1 MTSESSAGRL
11 RRAASSVVLTRRG
24 LGFLLAG
31 LVSFVAAPILSLP
44 ALLYVTGLLIGLV
57 VFSAVFVFAGHSRVR
72 IERSFSPQVVPPG
85 QMARANVR
93 ITNLSVLPCLEA
105 RWSDDLPHG
114 ISGDAS
120 GILPALGGSHGTDS
134 RVSFT
139 YALQGLRRGRHPIG
153 PLRVNVLDPFGLVFR
168 RHKFGSPEML
178 TVLPRRYELR
188 PIAPRGTSE
197 DGATR
202 PAPQHVGLGEDD
214 VIARTYLP
222 GDAMKRL
229 HWKATAH
236 RGELMVR
243 QEEQQLTPRAAVV
256 LDCEPI
262 SQGTAKDRQ
271 GEWEYSSVFEW
282 CVAATASITSHL
294 VNAGYVVVLQSN
306 GTGIERFIAD
316 GQDTLEDAMKYAE
329 IHTPDTKISYEYSPE
344 SYTGT
349 ELDYALE
356 VCSRVI
362 EVIDPT
368 PDWPL
373 IINLPATVE
382 MATPNVYADQIEWF
396 TRQLTR
402 REHTCVSLHPHNDR
416 GTAVAATELAMM
428 EIGRASCR
436 ERV

>member
-24 LGFLLAG
+24 VGFLIAG
-31 LVSFVAAPILSLP
+31 LASFVAAPMLSLP

-57 VFSAVFVFAGHSRVR
+57 LFSAVFVFVGHSRVR
-72 IERSFSPQVVPPG
+72 IERSFAPQVVPPG
-85 QMARANVR
+85 QMSRSTVR

-134 RVSFT
+134 RVSFS

-178 TVLPRRYELR
+178 TVLPKRVDLR

-214 VIARTYLP
+214 VIARSYLP

-256 LDCEPI
+256 LDCDPT

-271 GEWEYSSVFEW
+271 GQWEFSSVFEW
-282 CVAATASITSHL
+282 CVVATASITAHL
-294 VNAGYVVVLQSN
+294 VKAGYVVVLQSN
-306 GTGIERFIAD
+306 GTGIDRFIAD
-316 GQDTLEDAMKYAE
+316 GQDTLEDAMVDLA
-329 IHTPDTKISYEYSPE
+329 
-344 SYTGT
+344 
-349 ELDYALE
+349 
-356 VCSRVI
+356 
-362 EVIDPT
+362 VIDPEEHDNDRHVA
-368 PDWPL
+368 PERAVFMVL
-373 IINLPATVE
+373 GRLSVE
-382 MATPNVYADQIEWF
+382 RAQHWAQVMATSRAVLALVTSNTSPEA
-396 TRQLTR
+396 
-402 REHTCVSLHPHNDR
+402 R
-416 GTAVAATELAMM
+416 GILEDARWRVVTYGPKDDIGELWSEFDGARAHAA
-428 EIGRASCR
+428 G
-436 ERV
+436 

>member
-1 MTSESSAGRL
+1 MTTESSAGRL

-24 LGFLLAG
+24 IGFLVAA
-31 LVSFVAAPILSLP
+31 VISFVAAPIMSLP
-44 ALLYVTGLLIGLV
+44 ALLYVTGLLLALV
-57 VFSAVFVFAGHSRVR
+57 LFSAIFVFAGHSRVR
-72 IERSFSPQVVPPG
+72 IERSFAPQVVPPG
-85 QMARANVR
+85 QMSHATVR

-139 YALQGLRRGRHPIG
+139 YALQGLQRGRHPIG

-168 RHKFGSPEML
+168 RHKFGSAEML

-214 VIARTYLP
+214 VIARNYLP

-243 QEEQQLTPRAAVV
+243 QEEQQLTPRAAVI
-256 LDCEPI
+256 LDCDPL

-282 CVAATASITSHL
+282 CVAATASIATHL
-294 VNAGYVVVLQSN
+294 VKAGYVVVLQSN
-306 GTGIERFIAD
+306 GTGIDRFIAD
-316 GQDTLEDAMKYAE
+316 GQATLEDAMVDLA
-329 IHTPDTKISYEYSPE
+329 
-344 SYTGT
+344 
-349 ELDYALE
+349 
-356 VCSRVI
+356 
-362 EVIDPT
+362 VIDP
-368 PDWPL
+368 
-373 IINLPATVE
+373 E
-382 MATPNVYADQIEWF
+382 
-396 TRQLTR
+396 
-402 REHTCVSLHPHNDR
+402 EHDNDR
-416 GTAVAATELAMM
+416 HVAPERAAFMVLGRPSVDRAHHWAHLMSTSRAVMALVAANTSPEARGVLEDARWRVVTYHPNDDISDLWS
-428 EIGRASCR
+428 EFDGARAR
-436 ERV
+436 AAG

>member
-1 MTSESSAGRL
+1 MTIDSSAGRL

-24 LGFLLAG
+24 FGFLVTG
-31 LVSFVAAPILSLP
+31 VVSFIAAPIFSLP
-44 ALLYVTGLLIGLV
+44 ALLYVTGLMLALV
-57 VFSAVFVFAGHSRVR
+57 LFSAVYVFAGHSRVR
-72 IERSFSPQVVPPG
+72 IERSFTPQVVPPG
-85 QMARANVR
+85 QMSHATVR

-105 RWSDDLPHG
+105 KWSDDLPHG

-178 TVLPRRYELR
+178 TVLPRRFELR

-202 PAPQHVGLGEDD
+202 PAPQHVGLGDDD
-214 VIARTYLP
+214 VIARAYLP

-256 LDCEPI
+256 LDCEPV
-262 SQGTAKDRQ
+262 SQGTAQDRQ
-271 GEWEYSSVFEW
+271 GQWEYSAAFEW
-282 CVAATASITSHL
+282 SVVATASITAHL
-294 VNAGYVVVLQSN
+294 VKAGYVVVLQSN
-306 GTGIERFIAD
+306 GTGIDRFIAD
-316 GQDTLEDAMKYAE
+316 GQDTLEDAMVDLAVVE
-329 IHTPDTKISYEYSPE
+329 PE
-344 SYTGT
+344 EVDHDRHVAPERAVFMVLGRLSVERAHHWAHLMSTSRAV
-349 ELDYALE
+349 LAL
-356 VCSRVI
+356 
-362 EVIDPT
+362 
-368 PDWPL
+368 
-373 IINLPATVE
+373 
-382 MATPNVYADQIEWF
+382 
-396 TRQLTR
+396 
-402 REHTCVSLHPHNDR
+402 
-416 GTAVAATELAMM
+416 VAASTSAEARGILEDARWRVVTYQPNDDIGELWTEFDGA
-428 EIGRASCR
+428 RAHAAS
-436 ERV
+436 

>member
-1 MTSESSAGRL
+1 MTTESSAGRL

-24 LGFLLAG
+24 IGFLIAA
-31 LVSFVAAPILSLP
+31 VISFVAAPILSLP
-44 ALLYVTGLLIGLV
+44 ALLYVTGLLLALV
-57 VFSAVFVFAGHSRVR
+57 LFSAIFVFAGHSRVR
-72 IERSFSPQVVPPG
+72 IERSFAPQVVPPG
-85 QMARANVR
+85 QMSHATVR

-139 YALQGLRRGRHPIG
+139 YALQGLQRGRHPIG

-168 RHKFGSPEML
+168 RHKFGSAEML

-214 VIARTYLP
+214 VIARSYLP

-243 QEEQQLTPRAAVV
+243 QEEQQLTPRAAVI
-256 LDCEPI
+256 LDGDPL

-282 CVAATASITSHL
+282 CVAATASITTHL
-294 VNAGYVVVLQSN
+294 VKAGYVVVLQSN
-306 GTGIERFIAD
+306 GTGIDRFIAD
-316 GQDTLEDAMKYAE
+316 GQATLEDAMVDLA
-329 IHTPDTKISYEYSPE
+329 
-344 SYTGT
+344 
-349 ELDYALE
+349 
-356 VCSRVI
+356 
-362 EVIDPT
+362 VIDP
-368 PDWPL
+368 
-373 IINLPATVE
+373 E
-382 MATPNVYADQIEWF
+382 
-396 TRQLTR
+396 
-402 REHTCVSLHPHNDR
+402 EHDNDR
-416 GTAVAATELAMM
+416 HVAPERAAFMVLGRPSVDRAHHWAHLMSTSRAVMALVAANTSPEARGVLEDARWRVVTYHPNDDISDLWTEFDGART
-428 EIGRASCR
+428 RAAG
-436 ERV
+436 

>member
-1 MTSESSAGRL
+1 MTTESSAGRL

-24 LGFLLAG
+24 IGFLIAA
-31 LVSFVAAPILSLP
+31 VISFVAAPILSLP
-44 ALLYVTGLLIGLV
+44 ALLYVTGLLLALV
-57 VFSAVFVFAGHSRVR
+57 LFSAIFVFAGHSRVR
-72 IERSFSPQVVPPG
+72 IERSFAPQVVPPG
-85 QMARANVR
+85 QMSHATVR

-168 RHKFGSPEML
+168 RHTFGSAEML

-188 PIAPRGTSE
+188 AIAPRGTSE

-214 VIARTYLP
+214 VIARNYLP

-243 QEEQQLTPRAAVV
+243 QEEQQLTPRAAVI
-256 LDCEPI
+256 LDCDPL
-262 SQGTAKDRQ
+262 SQGTAQDRQ

-282 CVAATASITSHL
+282 CVAATASITTHL
-294 VNAGYVVVLQSN
+294 VKAGYVVVLQSN
-306 GTGIERFIAD
+306 GTGIDRFIAD
-316 GQDTLEDAMKYAE
+316 GQATLEDAMVDLA
-329 IHTPDTKISYEYSPE
+329 
-344 SYTGT
+344 
-349 ELDYALE
+349 
-356 VCSRVI
+356 VI
-362 EVIDPT
+362 EP
-368 PDWPL
+368 
-373 IINLPATVE
+373 E
-382 MATPNVYADQIEWF
+382 
-396 TRQLTR
+396 
-402 REHTCVSLHPHNDR
+402 EHDNDR
-416 GTAVAATELAMM
+416 RVAPERAVFLVL
-428 EIGRASCR
+428 GRASV
-436 ERV
+436 ERAHHWAHLMSTSRAVLALVAANTSPEAQGVLEDARWRVVTYHPNDDISDLWTEFDGARARAAG